1 MSHGKPPDRQ
11 DRRHQAIL
19 NRLYLKERAG
29 TIKSFVVFTNILRLL
44 LGADG

>member
-1 MSHGKPPDRQ
+1 MANPLIDKI
-11 DRRHQAIL
+11 AAT
-19 NRLYLKERAG
+19 RLYLKERAG